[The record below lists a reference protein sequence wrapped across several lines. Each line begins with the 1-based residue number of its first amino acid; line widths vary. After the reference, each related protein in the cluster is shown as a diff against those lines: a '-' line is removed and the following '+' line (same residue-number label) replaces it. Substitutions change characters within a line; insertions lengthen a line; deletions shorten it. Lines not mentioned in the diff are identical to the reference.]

1 MTFKMIVTQLM
12 LHGYSRHSARWVSS
26 AFLPT
31 RARSCYCIHNMLR
44 RKLLPHES
52 LTALRT
58 LTTTASSTP
67 GKGLTQNREPIREWE
82 PIDVP
87 LVFVPGMK
95 GTHLAFSGEESDAT
109 NSESAK
115 KKRVWLTLSHL
126 LNIPPRPDGDPLRD
140 LSLPLTYDEPRE
152 PKFDEDD
159 ILNISSRY
167 PMQHRGKLVPDGIVD
182 HIIEFSLGNKTSS
195 GDPRNNFVDLNF
207 LPFYGH
213 TTRLLRE
220 MDEQYHKRIRDG
232 KVESTNSFQTQDDD
246 NEAVNAMSNKG
257 IFDRLGSFV
266 ERTSNW
272 AFVNTTKSSAQEQ
285 QQLHDSTK
293 HSRPTAVFS
302 YDWRRSLPELCTDL
316 HDFCETTFPGQPV
329 QILAHSM
336 GGLMAFA
343 AMRSHPEK
351 YDPGAVVVGV
361 PFETGIQYLQD
372 LHKGYYTELDRC
384 RQFIPE
390 SQFTMSS
397 HWSFFPI
404 SKKRLEDRFVDV
416 SKQFSNDPPSDYQVQ
431 VKFDADVSGIGKPTS
446 TLQPTVEGEN
456 AYFNFYDPN
465 EWEMHQ
471 LGVFGPEYDDKIDDS
486 QRKAY
491 KQHMQIQMTAAKEWR
506 AKVLGECESEDNG
519 KKTDRDDTMA
529 NVSNFPPFV
538 ACASDK
544 VPTVNQILRRKR
556 QLPTTLNHTG
566 GNKSVLNKW
575 EYDYINGRSVPGD
588 GRIDYDKAFPPSF
601 IAHKKVTLDSA
612 HAKQM
617 CWEESGGS
625 FARVYQEVVEQI
637 NEYVGCRPLDILE
650 AQNNNLQSHL
660 S

>member
-1 MTFKMIVTQLM
+1 MTLKMIMVQLIM
-12 LHGYSRHSARWVSS
+12 LHGCRRHLTQWVSS
-26 AFLPT
+26 AFLLT
-31 RARSCYCIHNMLR
+31 RGRSCYRVHDI
-44 RKLLPHES
+44 RKKLPSHES
-52 LTALRT
+52 LTAVRT
-58 LTTTASSTP
+58 QTTVSSNP
-67 GKGLTQNREPIREWE
+67 GEGFAQKRECTSEWE

-95 GTHLAFSGEESDAT
+95 GTHLAYPEADSDAT
-109 NSESAK
+109 NSESSK
-115 KKRVWLTLSHL
+115 KSRVWLTLSHL
-126 LNIPPRPDGDPLRD
+126 LNIPPRPDGNPLRD
-140 LSLPLTYDEPRE
+140 LSLPLTYDEPNE
-152 PKFDEDD
+152 PKFEDNE
-159 ILNISSRY
+159 ILSISSKY
-167 PMQHRGKLVPDGIVD
+167 PIQHRRKLVPDGIVD
-182 HIIEFSLGNKTSS
+182 HIIEFSFGNKTSS
-195 GDPRNNFVDLNF
+195 GDPRNFVDLNF

-220 MDEQYHKRIRDG
+220 MDEQYHKRISDG
-232 KVESTNSFQTQDDD
+232 KVESTNSFQTQDDN
-246 NEAVNAMSNKG
+246 NEAVNAVSNKG
-257 IFDRLGSFV
+257 IFDSLGSFI

-272 AFVNTTKSSAQEQ
+272 AFVNTTKTSAQEQ
-285 QQLHDSTK
+285 QQLHDSNK

-316 HDFCETTFPGQPV
+316 HEFCETSFPGQPV

-351 YDPGAVVVGV
+351 YAPGAVLVGV

-384 RQFIPE
+384 RQFTPE

-416 SKQFSNDPPSDYQVQ
+416 SNQFSNDLPSDYQHKF
-431 VKFDADVSGIGKPTS
+431 KFDADVSGIGKPTL

-456 AYFNFYDPN
+456 AYFNFYDPD
-465 EWEMHQ
+465 EWEMQQ
-471 LGVFGPEYDDKIDDS
+471 LGVFGPEFDDVIDDS

-506 AKVLGECESEDNG
+506 AKVLGECEHEDSG
-519 KKTDRDDTMA
+519 KKTDKDSIIAD
-529 NVSNFPPFV
+529 VSKHINFPPCV
-538 ACASDK
+538 ACASNTI
-544 VPTVNQILRRKR
+544 PTVNQILRRKR
-556 QLPTTLNHTG
+556 VNDTG
-566 GNKSVLNKW
+566 KSKSVLNKW
-575 EYDYINGRSVPGD
+575 EYDYINGRSVQGD

-601 IAHKKVTLDSA
+601 IAHKKVSLDSA

-637 NEYVGCRPLDILE
+637 SEYVGCRPLGRCNSVKSITKICE
-650 AQNNNLQSHL
+650 K
-660 S
+660 